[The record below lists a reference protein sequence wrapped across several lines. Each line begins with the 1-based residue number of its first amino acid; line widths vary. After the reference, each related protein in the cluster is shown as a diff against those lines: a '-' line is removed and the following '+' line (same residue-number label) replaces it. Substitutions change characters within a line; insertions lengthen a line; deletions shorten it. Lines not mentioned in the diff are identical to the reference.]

1 MKFVRL
7 TVQLLHDLKSQG
19 YNILRSPSLLSDSN
33 PTWIPDTVDLEK
45 FFDLD
50 SEELARISVPMAE
63 LHLLPIDEGL
73 TLTDDQLIGDVLVEG
88 IE

>member
-7 TVQLLHDLKSQG
+7 TLNILIKLRLQG
-19 YNILRSPSLLSDSN
+19 YNILRSNSLMTEEN
-33 PTWIPDTVDLEK
+33 PTWIPDKVDLEK

-50 SEELARISVPMAE
+50 SDELGKYIVPMAE

-73 TLTDDQLIGDVLVEG
+73 TLTDDQLIGDVLIEG
-88 IE
+88 D